1 MRSFIITL
9 ENIEFSKRKAEI
21 CRESAR
27 KVGYKPEIETFW
39 GVFARDWRKHLPK
52 TANTYMWNLVK
63 TTDPIAG
70 CFASHYLLWKK
81 CIELNEPIL
90 ILEHDA
96 QFIRNIPEDLEFD
109 KCINFGAPSF
119 FRADDC
125 NFIEPKE
132 GVHPLRDDIFF
143 GHHAYAIK
151 PEAATQFVQDVE
163 QSNRM
168 LTRNDVYISKQH
180 YPWLEEY
187 YPWPV
192 VAYEKLSTVNIDGL
206 KVDHSLNRSKE
217 KVTGDHLVFRK
228 NHFPNIEIDSPNLR
242 IMHNEMK
249 EALGIKNGKS

>member
-1 MRSFIITL
+1 MRTFIITL
-9 ENIEFSKRKAEI
+9 DNIEFSRNNAER
-21 CRESAR
+21 CRQSAK
-27 KVGYKPEIETFW
+27 KVGYEPEIEHFE
-39 GVFARDWRKHLPK
+39 GVFAREWKKSLPK

-96 QFIRNIPEDLEFD
+96 KFVSNIPEDLEFD

-132 GVHPLRDDIFF
+132 GVQPLRDEIFF
-143 GHHAYAIK
+143 GHHAYAVK
-151 PEAATQFVQDVE
+151 PEAAKAFVEDVE
-163 QSNRM
+163 KGKRM
-168 LTRNDVYISKQH
+168 LTRNDVYICKQH
-180 YPWLEEY
+180 FPWLEEY
-187 YPWPV
+187 YPYPV
-192 VAYEKLSTVNIDGL
+192 TAYERLSTVNINGL
-206 KVDHSLNRSKE
+206 KVDHSGSNQEQTE
-217 KVTGDHLVFRK
+217 KQIEFRK
-228 NHFPNIEIDSPNLR
+228 KHFPKISVEYTPNLR
-242 IMHNEMK
+242 VFHPEMR